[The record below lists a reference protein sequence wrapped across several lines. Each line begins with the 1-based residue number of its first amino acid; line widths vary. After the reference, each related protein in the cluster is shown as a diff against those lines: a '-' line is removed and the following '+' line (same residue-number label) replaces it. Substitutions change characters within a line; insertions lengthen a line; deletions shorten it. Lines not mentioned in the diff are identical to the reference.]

1 MYALPMGRDRVV
13 DWSDAKRTL
22 TDRVTVLAGENNGAY
37 PSGNSVVVRG
47 SGEAAL
53 IDPSITVVKRGGANC
68 HIDAVLTSHSH
79 EDHMAGNGLFSGARV
94 HAHHEDLLGV
104 QSIDGLNEVYGLD
117 ADVWSEFEPTVLEDF
132 SYVGRP
138 DATGFADGHRFD
150 LGGVTVE
157 AVHLPG
163 HTRGHSGFRISDG
176 VFFCSDIDLTGF
188 GPYYGD
194 AWSDLDQF
202 QASLAKIREEEALY
216 YVTFHHKGVIE
227 GRADFVK
234 RVDAFTEVIE
244 RRHREM
250 LAFLTEPHTIE
261 EMVARRFVYRPTVQT
276 PIADSVERRTA
287 VLHLARM
294 ITRSEAVEVAPG
306 RFRAA

>member
-1 MYALPMGRDRVV
+1 MSRARVV
-13 DWSDAKRTL
+13 DWTDVERKLS
-22 TDRVTVLAGENNGAY
+22 DRVSVLVGDNNGAY
-37 PSGNSVVVRG
+37 PSGNSVVVQG
-47 SGEAAL
+47 SGEAVL
-53 IDPSITVVKRGGANC
+53 IDPSITVVQRGGANC

-79 EDHMAGNGLFSGARV
+79 EDHMAGHGLFANARV
-94 HAHHEDLLGV
+94 HVHHDDLPGV
-104 QSIDGLNEVYGLD
+104 RSIDGLNEVYGLD
-117 ADVWSEFEPTVLEDF
+117 ADTWAEFESTVVDEF

-138 DATGFADGHRFD
+138 DAMGFADGHRFD
-150 LGGVTVE
+150 LGNVTVE

-202 QASLAKIREEEALY
+202 EASLAKIRDEDAAF
-216 YVTFHHKGVIE
+216 YVTFHHKGIIE
-227 GRADFVK
+227 GRKDFVD
-234 RVDAFTEVIE
+234 RVDAFAGVIH

-250 LAFLTEPHTIE
+250 LAFLAEPRSIE
-261 EMVARRFVYRPTVQT
+261 EMVAHRFVYRPTVQT
-276 PIADSVERRTA
+276 TIADSVERRTA
-287 VLHLARM
+287 HLHVRRM
-294 ITRSEAVEVAPG
+294 IDRSEVVELAPG